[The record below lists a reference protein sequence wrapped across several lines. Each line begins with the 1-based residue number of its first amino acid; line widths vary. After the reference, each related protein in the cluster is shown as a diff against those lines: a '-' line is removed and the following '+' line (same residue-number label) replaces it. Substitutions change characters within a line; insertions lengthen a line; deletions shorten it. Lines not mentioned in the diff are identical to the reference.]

1 MPKRKKYPRLPNG
14 YGSISYLGK
23 GRRNPYAVR
32 PPVKAFDQDGKP
44 IREKPIAYVDDWM
57 KGFAILTAYHAGT
70 YTPEMLT
77 EYRQTPEIDDKQL
90 LNAILKDYS
99 TFAGK
104 HLKTQNT
111 TFADVFRGFYEYK
124 YNGAKAYS
132 DASKRSTRAAFQNC
146 AAIHDRAFADLRH
159 DDLQKVVDDCQLKHS
174 SRELIVSLMHQLYAY
189 ADIYGIV
196 SKDYSAH
203 VRINIPDDD
212 IHGEPFTAED
222 IKKLS
227 ADTDNPTA
235 CMLLIM
241 IYSGFRVGEYK
252 TLEINLAEGSLTGG
266 SKTKAGKNRMVPIHP
281 RIEPLIKRRQAFDS
295 ALISSPQAFR
305 KEMYSYLKKAGI
317 SPHTPHD
324 TRHTFS
330 MLCERYGVNDV
341 DRKRML
347 GHSIHDITNGV
358 YGHRTLQD
366 LKAEILKLP

>member
-1 MPKRKKYPRLPNG
+1 MARRKKYPRLPNG
-14 YGSISYLGK
+14 YGSIQFLGK

-32 PPVKAFDQDGKP
+32 PPVKAFDLDGKA
-44 IREKPIAYVDDWM
+44 IRERPIAYVDDWM

-70 YTPEMLT
+70 LTTEMLE
-77 EYRQTPEIDDKQL
+77 EYRQPLDMDGRQL
-90 LNAILKDYS
+90 ADAIIKDY
-99 TFAGK
+99 TTYVGK
-104 HLKTQNT
+104 PLKTANK
-111 TFADVFRGFYEYK
+111 TFADVYTEFYEYK
-124 YNGAKAYS
+124 YGGAKQYS
-132 DASKRSTRAAFQNC
+132 EASKHSTRSAFKNC
-146 AAIHDRAFADLRH
+146 ASIHDSVFADLRH
-159 DDLQKVVDDCQLKHS
+159 ADLQKVIDECPLKHS
-174 SRELIVSLMHQLYAY
+174 SMELILVLFHQMYAY
-189 ADIYGIV
+189 ADIFGIV
-196 SKDYSAH
+196 DKDHSAH

-212 IHGEPFTAED
+212 DHGEPFTEAD
-222 IKKLS
+222 IEKLW
-227 ADTDNPTA
+227 ADTENPTA
-235 CMLLIM
+235 WMLLIM
-241 IYSGFRVGEYK
+241 IYSGFRVGEYR
-252 TLEINLAEGSLTGG
+252 TLEINLTEGSLIGG

-347 GHSIHDITNGV
+347 GHSIQDITNGV